1 MTFAFL
7 ITVLAVCAAI
17 ALLTQAAARAFTA
30 AARVCDQAQTDT
42 TTDPKGNHR

>member
-7 ITVLAVCAAI
+7 ATVLVACAAA
-17 ALLTQAAARAFTA
+17 ALTPAAVRAFTA

-42 TTDPKGNHR
+42 TTDPKGNDR

>member
-7 ITVLAVCAAI
+7 ATVLVVCAV
-17 ALLTQAAARAFTA
+17 ALTPAAVRAFTA

-42 TTDPKGNHR
+42 TTDPKGNDR